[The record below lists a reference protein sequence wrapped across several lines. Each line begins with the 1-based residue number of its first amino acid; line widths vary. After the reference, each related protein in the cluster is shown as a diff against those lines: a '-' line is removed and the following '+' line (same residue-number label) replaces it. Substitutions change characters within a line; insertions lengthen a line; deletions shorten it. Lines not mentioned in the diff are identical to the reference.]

1 MGRSISSTNIIFFLL
16 AVLLTTHVH
25 AGKAAKAIIVKGKVY
40 SIIKGKKEILKRGA
54 WLPEGAQVKT
64 AKKSFTKLIFIDK
77 STMNVGPNSQM
88 KIDTFPKSKAGV
100 ITLVKGKVRSKVTK
114 NYMEMKNK
122 NKSKLFIKTKTAAMG
137 VRGTDFTVSFNPKNG
152 RSALITFEGA
162 VAMAKLQDLEPNR
175 GIQNALEKVLTS
187 NAAVIVRKGQFS
199 STSPKAKA
207 ATIPTKLSP
216 NQFQELERN
225 KVPGLSRKKDKRSSK
240 AQKPKK
246 KFNHLIPPGVD
257 PKKMANDGKGLEKAF
272 ESTIGKT
279 NLETVKEQVQKE
291 IEVVENNPPPEGIIN
306 DTTGAIAPTAG
317 GYIDLDTAQYIP
329 PPKDSVYD
337 ANAGVY
343 VPPPDVGYIDPSTGD
358 FTNDQYELNPDGS
371 FKLREPLNDGSY
383 QYQNTQ
389 ESTASR
395 EVASLDGNTM
405 EPTQEGEILP
415 PPPEVTDMPT
425 MEDTLYNEIDYSNV
439 YQDGSGDTSLLPPP
453 PDGFDPT
460 TETLD
465 DSVNSD
471 TSQFIDSTN
480 QTDTFD
486 NDQTILNNNTN
497 GNLLFDP
504 GTTPTNFNVIIG
516 DP

>member
-1 MGRSISSTNIIFFLL
+1 M
-16 AVLLTTHVH
+16 
-25 AGKAAKAIIVKGKVY
+25 
-40 SIIKGKKEILKRGA
+40 
-54 WLPEGAQVKT
+54 
-64 AKKSFTKLIFIDK
+64 
-77 STMNVGPNSQM
+77 
-88 KIDTFPKSKAGV
+88 
-100 ITLVKGKVRSKVTK
+100 
-114 NYMEMKNK
+114 
-122 NKSKLFIKTKTAAMG
+122 
-137 VRGTDFTVSFNPKNG
+137 
-152 RSALITFEGA
+152 
-162 VAMAKLQDLEPNR
+162 
-175 GIQNALEKVLTS
+175 
-187 NAAVIVRKGQFS
+187 
-199 STSPKAKA
+199 
-207 ATIPTKLSP
+207 
-216 NQFQELERN
+216 
-225 KVPGLSRKKDKRSSK
+225 
-240 AQKPKK
+240 
-246 KFNHLIPPGVD
+246 
-257 PKKMANDGKGLEKAF
+257 
-272 ESTIGKT
+272 
-279 NLETVKEQVQKE
+279 KEQVQKE

-343 VPPPDVGYIDPSTGD
+343 VPPPDVGYIDPATGD

-371 FKLREPLNDGSY
+371 FKLREPLDDGSY